1 MSDKP
6 RLLMLYT
13 RFPFP
18 PMFGDRMHVYHHAK
32 ELGKDYD
39 VDLLCLASPEQREQV
54 DALKSVFRQVFC
66 FPLDKK
72 QLLTS
77 SAWQKQL
84 LTQTLLGMAKSNLK
98 LPAQVAGY
106 RNSEVK
112 KWLEQNAS
120 SYDLLYFHH
129 VRSVEWY
136 EDVSVPAV
144 LDYHDAI
151 SLNYKGVLEE
161 VSGPWRLFYQW
172 EQPRLLGYELSC
184 LNRFSHSFI
193 CSPADRDYLLKEY
206 QVRTGENHSSS
217 ISVMPMGVKEELVES
232 NLCAQEE
239 PWIVYLGKMNYLPN
253 EDAVVHFAREVF
265 PLIQDQLG
273 SEARFVIVGAQPS
286 QRVQALAEIPGVT
299 VTGFVDDPNEYL
311 SKARVVVAPLRIGAG
326 IQNKVLESMAL
337 SKAVVASSL
346 AASGIEGATNGGNL
360 LIADSPHKMTE
371 AIVSLWDSKALR
383 KELGH
388 QARELIRS
396 RYTWSKVGIQLR
408 ARIADIFSPV
418 EV

>member
-18 PMFGDRMHVYHHAK
+18 PMFGDRMHVYHYAK
-32 ELGKDYD
+32 ELGKAYD
-39 VDLLCLASPEQREQV
+39 VDLLCLASTEQREQV
-54 DALKSVFRQVFC
+54 DGLNSVFRQVFC
-66 FPLDKK
+66 FPLDK
-72 QLLTS
+72 
-77 SAWQKQL
+77 KQL

-106 RNSEVK
+106 RNNEVK

-151 SLNYKGVLEE
+151 SLNYKGVLDE

-172 EQPRLLGYELSC
+172 EQPRLLDYELSC
-184 LNRFSHSFI
+184 LDRFSHSFI
-193 CSPADRDYLLKEY
+193 CSPADRDYLLREC
-206 QVRTGENHSSS
+206 QERTDENRFSS

-232 NLCAQEE
+232 EPCALGE
-239 PWIVYLGKMNYLPN
+239 PWIVYLGKMDYLPN
-253 EDAVVHFAREVF
+253 EDAVVHFAHEVF
-265 PLIQDQLG
+265 PLVQEQVG

-286 QRVQALAEIPGVT
+286 RRVQALVEIPGVT

-311 SKARVVVAPLRIGAG
+311 NKARVVVAPLRIGAG

-337 SKAVVASSL
+337 GKAVVASSL
-346 AASGIEGATNGGNL
+346 AASGIEGAANGGNL
-360 LIADSPHKMTE
+360 LIADDAQEMTE
-371 AIVSLWDSKALR
+371 AIASLWDSKALR
-383 KELGH
+383 EELGY

-408 ARIADIFSPV
+408 ARIADILSPV
-418 EV
+418 EVSI